1 MKATIGLEE
10 RCKEVLEMLIESL
23 GLDDVDRGTID
34 YTVPLFASEDQ
45 TGTGLELDS
54 VDALEIVV
62 SIKSTYGL
70 KMGDSDKKAL
80 YSIQTIAEFINANVS
95 EVA

>member
-1 MKATIGLEE
+1 MKTINLEE
-10 RCKEVLEMLIESL
+10 RCKEVLEMLVKSL
-23 GLDDVDRGTID
+23 GLDDVEKETVD
-34 YTVPLFASEDQ
+34 YKAPLFASEDQ
-45 TGTGLELDS
+45 YGTGLELDS

-80 YSIQTIAEFINANVS
+80 YSIQTIAEFINDNLN